1 MLAGSALRVVPRR
14 TKHLQNCVEALNEP
28 SKPFSESVHEAA
40 DALAAAGAAVGTA
53 AVGLEQ
59 AAEQVLEQKLVR
71 YPRWRTAVS
80 VFGWLL
86 VTIYFLFA
94 VTVLG
99 LRYWFL
105 PNVARYTDT
114 IEQKVSEA
122 VGARVT
128 IGSIT
133 AGWNGLRPQLEL
145 VDLRIHDRDGS
156 QALSLPAVEA
166 VLAWRSVLY
175 GSVHFHSLAFDR
187 PNLAVS
193 RDAAGALFVAGL
205 HLGSAA
211 SNPGLFDWL
220 FAQKEVSVRDARI
233 VWSDAKRAAAPL
245 ELSGVNLSLHNSGDK
260 HRFALRAAVSRELA
274 SALDVRGDL
283 VGESLTRLD
292 EWRGKLYA
300 ELEYINLEAWRQWV
314 DYPVEVRSG
323 EGGLRLW
330 VVFAQK
336 KITEFTADVALARVA
351 TRTASDLPLL
361 ELDFLRGRLGAKE
374 TATATDVFG
383 RQVALRTKGGVAL
396 PPAEFALHLE
406 HAGAK
411 DGQSGQIE
419 KNSGGSG
426 EFSAD
431 ALDLQPLARL
441 AEFLPFPA
449 AVRKRLAD
457 TDPRGSLHELK
468 ASWKG
473 DAEQPETYAIKGRFK
488 ALSARANARLPGFAG
503 LSGSI
508 SATEKSGSVT
518 LASEKASLELPG
530 FLPEDRVNLD
540 VLKGQVGW
548 TLLPASHP
556 TQVEVKWTNLTAAN
570 ADAAAVFSGSYAT
583 KPDAPGVLE
592 FNANFSRVE
601 ARQTWRYIPHLPAS
615 LTAYFKGAILAGTS
629 RDLQIRLKGDLAQFP
644 FGNPAQGKF
653 LVTGRFVDG
662 ELNYVE
668 GWPRASGISGDVTF
682 DGTRMQIRAQSATLL
697 GTRLT
702 NVRATIPDLYH
713 GGEMLNIEGQAEG
726 PSAEFLRFIETSPV
740 TRYINDVT
748 LNMRATGNGRLALK
762 LDLPVRRPEA
772 VKVAGNYQFQGNQFT
787 FDPDLP
793 PITQMNGRMDF
804 TEAGIAMRGVTGQ
817 FLGGPVNFTAQ
828 TRADGTLTLGAQGSA
843 TAPALRRLLNQPVL
857 DRATGVAPWRATVTA
872 KRGVMD
878 LLVESTLQ
886 GVAIDLPPPFGKTAS
901 EAVSFRLD
909 RSNGADA
916 ETLKRFRGLRAPPRG
931 DLMSVT
937 LGSAPGRSSN
947 ALLARRA
954 EGKGFVIDRGVVGL
968 NEAASVPAQPG
979 VLVTGSLAYVDV
991 DRWQSALGLAAVA
1004 PVAAASANPA
1014 AAMPATPAA
1023 TAAAATAALPGVN
1036 AVNLK
1041 VAILDIAGKRI
1052 NDITVRAVPRNAQWT
1067 VNVDSREVRG
1077 EIQWRPAGRG
1087 LILARLSHLAT
1098 PEDRPAVAGAPPA
1111 EVLRELPA
1119 LDVIAEN
1126 FVLHDKALGRLELVA
1141 VNEGREWRIQKLALS
1156 NPESTL
1162 SADGIWQSWA
1172 ARPSINVNLRLETS
1186 DLGRYLD
1193 GIGYPRIM
1201 RSGAAK
1207 LEGKVGWVGSPQSP
1221 DLPTLTGELK
1231 LLVDKGQFL
1240 KADPGVAKLLGVLSL
1255 QSLVTMD
1262 LRDLFREG
1270 FSYDTITGTA
1280 VVSKGIMTTK
1290 DFFMKGASAQVSI
1303 SGVVDLPRET
1313 QNLHLRVVPSLGD
1326 GASTITSVLMA
1337 NPLLG
1342 ITATLLQRLLKDPLG
1357 QIFAVEYDV
1366 TGTWN
1371 DPVVKRTKVDAPR
1384 ERVQE

>member
-1 MLAGSALRVVPRR
+1 M
-14 TKHLQNCVEALNEP
+14 NEP

-40 DALAAAGAAVGTA
+40 DALVAAGAAVGTA

-71 YPRWRTAVS
+71 YPRWRAAVS

-94 VTVLG
+94 ITVLG

-105 PNVARYTDT
+105 PNVARYADT

-122 VGARVT
+122 IGARVT
-128 IGSIT
+128 IGSLT
-133 AGWNGLRPQLEL
+133 AGWDGLRPQLEL
-145 VDLRIHDRDGS
+145 VDLRIHDRDGR

-166 VLAWRSVLY
+166 VLAWRSVLF

-193 RDAAGALFVAGL
+193 RDAAGALYVAGL
-205 HLGSAA
+205 QLGSPA
-211 SNPGLFDWL
+211 SDPGLSDWL
-220 FAQKEVSVRDARI
+220 FAQSEVSVRDARI
-233 VWSDAKRAAAPL
+233 VWTDAQRAAAPL
-245 ELSGVNLSLHNSGDK
+245 ELSGVNLSLYNSGDQ

-274 SALDVRGDL
+274 STLDVRGDL
-283 VGESLTRLD
+283 VGTSLSRLD

-300 ELEYINLEAWRQWV
+300 ELEYINLAAWRQWI
-314 DYPVEVRSG
+314 DYPLEVRSG

-330 VVFAQK
+330 VGFAQK
-336 KITEFTADVALARVA
+336 KVTEFTADVLLARVV
-351 TRTASDLPLL
+351 TRTASNLPLL

-383 RQVALRTKGGVAL
+383 RQVALRTSGGVAL

-406 HAGAK
+406 RAGAK
-411 DGQSGQIE
+411 DGQSGRIGQIGQSE

-431 ALDLQPLARL
+431 ALDLEPLAGL

-468 ASWKG
+468 VSWKG
-473 DAEQPETYAIKGRFK
+473 DAEQPETYSVKGRFK
-488 ALSARANARLPGFAG
+488 ALSVRANARVPGFSG

-508 SATEKSGSVT
+508 SATEKTGSVT
-518 LASEKASLELPG
+518 LESEKASLELPG
-530 FLPEDRVNLD
+530 FFPEDRISLD
-540 VLKGQVGW
+540 VLKGQLGW
-548 TLLPASHP
+548 ILQPGK
-556 TQVEVKWTNLTAAN
+556 VEVKWTNLAAAN

-583 KPDAPGVLE
+583 KPDSPGVIE
-592 FNANFSRVE
+592 FNANFSRTE
-601 ARQTWRYIPHLPAS
+601 ARQVWRYIPHLPAS
-615 LTAYFKGAILAGTS
+615 LTAYLKGAILAGTS

-644 FGNPAQGKF
+644 FSNPAQGKF

-662 ELNYVE
+662 ELNYVD
-668 GWPRASGISGDVTF
+668 GWPRAGGISGDLTF
-682 DGTRMQIRAQSATLL
+682 EGSRMQIRAQRATML

-702 NVRATIPDLYH
+702 NVRTTIPDLFH
-713 GGEMLNIEGQAEG
+713 ASEMLNLEGQAEG
-726 PSAEFLRFIETSPV
+726 ASSEFLRFIEVSPV
-740 TRYINDVT
+740 RGYIGDVT
-748 LNMRATGNGRLALK
+748 TDMRAAGNGRLALK
-762 LDLPVRRPEA
+762 LDLPLRKPEA
-772 VKVAGNYQFQGNQFT
+772 VKVVGNYQFQGNQFT
-787 FDPDLP
+787 FDPELP
-793 PITQMNGRMDF
+793 PVTQMNGRMDF
-804 TEAGIAMRGVTGQ
+804 TETGIALRGVTGQ
-817 FLGGPVNFTAQ
+817 FLGGPVNFNAQ

-857 DRATGVAPWRATVTA
+857 DRATGAAAWRANVTA
-872 KRGVMD
+872 RRGVMD
-878 LLVESTLQ
+878 LVVDSTLQ
-886 GVAIDLPPPFGKTAS
+886 GVAIDLPPPFGKTAL
-901 EAVSFRLD
+901 EAVPFRLE
-909 RSNGADA
+909 RSNGTDA
-916 ETLKRFRGLRAPPRG
+916 ETLKRFRGLRPPLRG
-931 DLMSVT
+931 DLVSVT
-937 LGSAPGRSSN
+937 LGTAPGRNGN

-954 EGKGFVIDRGVVGL
+954 EGKGFVIDRGVVAL
-968 NEAASVPAQPG
+968 NEAASVPAQAG
-979 VLVTGSLAYVDV
+979 VLVTGSLLYADV
-991 DRWQSALGLAAVA
+991 DRWQAALSTG
-1004 PVAAASANPA
+1004 PVASANTGPA
-1014 AAMPATPAA
+1014 APATPAAA

-1041 VAILDIAGKRI
+1041 VATLDIAGKRI

-1077 EIQWRPAGRG
+1077 EIQWRPEGRG
-1087 LILARLSHLAT
+1087 VIQARLSHLAT
-1098 PEDRPAVAGAPPA
+1098 PENRPAVAGAPPA

-1119 LDVIAEN
+1119 LDLIAEN
-1126 FVLHDKALGRLELVA
+1126 FVLRDKALGRLELVA
-1141 VNEGREWRIQKLALS
+1141 VNDAREWRIQKLVLS

-1193 GIGYPRIM
+1193 RMGYPKIM
-1201 RSGAAK
+1201 RSGVAK

-1221 DLPTLTGELK
+1221 DLPTLTGELR
-1231 LLVDKGQFL
+1231 LAVEKGQFL

-1255 QSLVTMD
+1255 QSLVTLD

-1270 FSYDTITGTA
+1270 FSYDTIAATA
-1280 VVSKGIMTTK
+1280 DITKGLMTTK
-1290 DFFMKGASAQVSI
+1290 DFFMKGASAQVRMSGSI
-1303 SGVVDLPRET
+1303 DLARET

-1371 DPVVKRTKVDAPR
+1371 DPVVARTKVDAPR
-1384 ERVQE
+1384 EKAQE